1 MIKNKSDGTFCAISK
16 IIGNDR
22 QLTATLSAPDWK
34 FFEVGSKVKVISTK
48 GKEFYRRIRLIG
60 SGKQRNISIP
70 REEWTNFKKGDK
82 VKIFPEKQPKVSKSQ
97 DNSMDKHKNEQI
109 HTQEH
114 MPKL

>member
-1 MIKNKSDGTFCAISK
+1 MIKISDGTFCAISK

-22 QLTATLSAPDWK
+22 QLTATLSASDWK
-34 FFEVGSKVKVISTK
+34 FFEVGSKVKVISVK

-82 VKIFPEKQPKVSKSQ
+82 VKIFPEKQPIKVSKSQ
-97 DNSMDKHKNEQI
+97 ENSMD
-109 HTQEH
+109 TQNDKERI
-114 MPKL
+114 KI

>member
-1 MIKNKSDGTFCAISK
+1 MIKTSDGTFCAISK

-70 REEWTNFKKGDK
+70 KEEWINFKKGDK
-82 VKIFPEKQPKVSKSQ
+82 VRIFPEKQPKVVSKSQ
-97 DNSMDKHKNEQI
+97 DSMDTHKNETKDTKT
-109 HTQEH
+109 HFKE
-114 MPKL
+114 